1 MTSFW
6 DFFSL
11 IFTLPLFEL
20 YGLDVWRILR
30 HFALHS
36 NSTHSF
42 PVRFVQVVHYLIR
55 FHFLSFFLWPPSYWN
70 LFQILMDWFGVIK
83 DIRGLCSRSF
93 ENYRQHYRSV
103 FDVWPLSNVAGS
115 YLIKAARSSGT
126 TPWFHRRR
134 QITSKVTPIIAQFDC
149 FKCFHFSHLFLLMN
163 WTNRAENGCFECQTS
178 KNWWIALQESDPWRV
193 SSFGSSRMNQSST
206 NYLNPSGH

>member
-55 FHFLSFFLWPPSYWN
+55 FHFLSFFGLQVTGICFKYWWID
-70 LFQILMDWFGVIK
+70 LAWLK
-83 DIRGLCSRSF
+83 TF
-93 ENYRQHYRSV
+93 EAFVPEASKITDEHYRSV